1 MATPSKSV
9 VGSEA
14 ASCQVVSRASR
25 RRTLSQKAAESALLR
40 VSDMLAALMAL
51 AIAVEIRI
59 HPILNIHQLV
69 QAPPYRRTLVLIEAT
84 CIVLFALVFHH
95 LDRGESHYACHSS
108 IWSELRNVVGACLI
122 AALLVSGGLYL
133 LEIGI
138 IRPATIISL
147 ASLTCV
153 TVCVNRIGWRL
164 LRTRRHNQGIDCR
177 HVLIVGTNRASQA
190 LRRQIQ
196 NSPRTNRKFTG
207 FLTIDKRPFGEDFEP
222 SFTLGGM
229 SQLREVCRFNFID
242 EIILAED
249 CPAPAIIELVRDAR
263 EMGID
268 VFTLPGIH
276 HDSSDDLPSERI
288 GDFPLIALHLEE
300 ACALGRLAKRMCDL
314 AFSLFGLILVSPA
327 LLIIAIA
334 IRLDSDGPVLY
345 ISERVGRKGRTFRCL
360 KFRTMCVNADRMK
373 AQLISFNERDRV
385 LFKMTNDPR
394 VTRVGRLL
402 RKYSLDELPQIV
414 NVIRGEMSLVGPRPS
429 IASEVKLYQ
438 VEHYRRLVVT
448 PGLTG
453 LWQVT
458 ARSDP
463 SFEKY
468 VEADLD
474 YVKNWSFWLDLS
486 ILMKT
491 AFVVLRGNGC

>member
-9 VGSEA
+9 IESEE
-14 ASCQVVSRASR
+14 ASCQFVSGASR
-25 RRTLSQKAAESALLR
+25 RRTLSQNAAEFAVLR
-40 VSDMLAALMAL
+40 ASDMLAALMAL
-51 AIAVEIRI
+51 AFAVEIRI
-59 HPILNIHQLV
+59 HPILKIHQLV
-69 QAPPYRRTLVLIEAT
+69 QDPPYRRMLTLVEAT
-84 CIVLFALVFHH
+84 CIVLFGLVFHY
-95 LDRGESHYACHSS
+95 LDSSKSNCACEFS
-108 IWSELRNVVGACLI
+108 IWSELRNVVGACLV
-122 AALLVSGGLYL
+122 AALLLSGGLYL

-153 TVCVNRIGWRL
+153 MVCINRIGWRL
-164 LRTRRHNQGIDCR
+164 LRTRRQIQGIDFR
-177 HVLIVGTNRASQA
+177 HVLIVGTNRTSEA
-190 LRRQIQ
+190 LCRQMR
-196 NSPRTNRKFTG
+196 NSLRTNRKFTG
-207 FLTIDKRPFGEDFEP
+207 FLRIDKHPFGADFDP
-222 SFTLGGM
+222 SFTLGGLG
-229 SQLREVCRFNFID
+229 QLREVCRFNFID

-249 CPAPAIIELVRDAR
+249 CPAPAIIELVRDSR

-268 VFTLPGIH
+268 VFALPGIH
-276 HDSSDDLPSERI
+276 NDSGDDLPSERI
-288 GDFPLIALHLEE
+288 GEFLLIPLHLEE
-300 ACALGRLAKRMCDL
+300 ACAVGRLAKRMCDL
-314 AFSLFGLILVSPA
+314 AFSVFGLIVVSPI
-327 LLIIAIA
+327 LLIIALA
-334 IRLDSDGPVLY
+334 IRLDSEGPILY
-345 ISERVGRKGRTFRCL
+345 ISERVGRKGRAFRCL
-360 KFRTMCVNADRMK
+360 KFRTMCINADKMK

-394 VTRVGRLL
+394 VTRVGRLI

-429 IASEVKLYQ
+429 VASEVKLYH
-438 VEHYRRLVVT
+438 VEHYRRLEVT

-468 VEADLD
+468 VEIDLD
-474 YVKNWSFWLDLS
+474 YVKNWSFWLDMS

-491 AFVVLRGNGC
+491 ALVVLRGTGC